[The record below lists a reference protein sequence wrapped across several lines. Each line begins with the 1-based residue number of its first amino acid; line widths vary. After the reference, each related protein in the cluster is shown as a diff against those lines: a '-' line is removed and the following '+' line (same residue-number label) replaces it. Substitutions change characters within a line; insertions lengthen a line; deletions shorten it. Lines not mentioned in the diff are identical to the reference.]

1 MNASTLAGQYI
12 AMWNETDAEA
22 RAGIIEQIW
31 SADCVFVDPNFDV
44 NGHDGLSKMVE
55 TAHQMFPGF
64 AFSLTGEVDE
74 HHNRLRWSW
83 HLAAEGQVPVAGGTD
98 VATLD
103 ADGKLGEVVGFHDFE
118 PAHDAVI

>member
-44 NGHDGLSKMVE
+44 NGHDGLSTMVE
-55 TAHQMFPGF
+55 DRAPVFPGF
-64 AFSLTGEVDE
+64 VFSLTGEVDE

-98 VATLD
+98 IATLD
-103 ADGKLGEVVGFHDFE
+103 AGGKLGEVIGFHNFA
-118 PAHDAVI
+118 PAHDQ